1 MSSLEAALRLRGWPV
16 AAGEMLAEQIQMTV
30 LSVLKIGPFK
40 PGGSRGHLGG
50 LPPYSRKVGASMFLL
65 AHDADGLDL
74 LF

>member
-1 MSSLEAALRLRGWPV
+1 M
-16 AAGEMLAEQIQMTV
+16 MLALIGGDFSSTTTDKPA

-40 PGGSRGHLGG
+40 PGSSRGHLGG

-65 AHDADGLDL
+65 AHDADGLHF

>member
-1 MSSLEAALRLRGWPV
+1 
-16 AAGEMLAEQIQMTV
+16 MLAEQIQMTV